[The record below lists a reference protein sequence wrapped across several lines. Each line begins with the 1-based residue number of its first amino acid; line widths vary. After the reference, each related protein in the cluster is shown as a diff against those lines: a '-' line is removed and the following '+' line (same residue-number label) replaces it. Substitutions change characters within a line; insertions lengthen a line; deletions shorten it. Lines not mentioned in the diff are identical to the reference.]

1 MFRADG
7 LLPGGGLC
15 FQKVALGATVR
26 LIQYIDG
33 GSERSVGR
41 CLYALLISR
50 ELETDASR
58 LNEDG
63 MTKEEREQREK
74 EKEAAKVKRQVEADL
89 GGFDVEQE
97 WVEEIERE
105 DCFRIEKELGGAPP
119 LLLTSYSLWIVDA
132 ANNWMVVDS
141 YELAE
146 NNHGLA
152 MSVMSL
158 TDVSLVAFILDVC

>member
-1 MFRADG
+1 VFRADG

-15 FQKVALGATVR
+15 LQKVAFGATVR
-26 LIQYIDG
+26 RIHYIDRS
-33 GSERSVGR
+33 SEGSVGS
-41 CLYALLISR
+41 CLYAVLISR
-50 ELETDASR
+50 ELETDSSQ

-63 MTKEEREQREK
+63 MSKDEREQRAK

-105 DCFRIEKELGGAPP
+105 DCFRVEKELGGAPP
-119 LLLTSYSLWIVDA
+119 LLVTTYSLWIVDA
-132 ANNWMVVDS
+132 ANGWMVADS
-141 YELAE
+141 YELGE
-146 NNHGLA
+146 NSHGLA

-158 TDVSLVAFILDVC
+158 TDVSAIAVLPCGL